1 MKSLLVEGNEQKK
14 SWFEA
19 VKLGLGR
26 REILVTVLIC
36 VVIASSLIYSQYGR
50 DVGGFGVRRGMVGII
65 KVEGSVV
72 SSGTAD
78 WYSSIINNAM
88 LNESIKA
95 VVLVIDSP
103 GGYADYIE
111 QIYLD
116 LLELKKKKPL
126 VASVVSALSGGYYIA
141 VAADSI
147 YVHPTSFLGNIGV
160 IGTGPPILI
169 PSESV
174 LETGAYKATGFS
186 TLLFYQNLSHALD
199 NFVSAV
205 ENGRVNASNPLRLSS
220 TQLKRA
226 MIYMG
231 SEALSV
237 GLADY
242 SGSLQTAIQS
252 VAREARLTEYDVA
265 ELRPRVL
272 STYAS
277 MLDSSNFTSA
287 EPRNVTLEILDKL
300 HPPPAMHYIYLP
312 PKDLTQSPSSPEL
325 FSEAGGVFAGRS
337 NVIVDIAHENQISWW
352 TLDILIAELAK
363 RNVGVSFFSQWED
376 IDSGFGNASVLIV
389 ASPTEV
395 FTGQEGN
402 RIEEFVLRGGMVV
415 MLFDP
420 AWEHIGSQGLSQ
432 GIIAPINSL
441 SVRFGL
447 SFAKGYLYNE
457 EENFGLYRNIYVKDF
472 KDSPLT
478 QNLESLV
485 LFTATHIHSMNRGV
499 AWTSQDTYSSVAEK
513 ADKYAPIVWLKMKGN
528 GTIIAL
534 GDLTFLREP
543 FCYVEDNYR
552 LIQNLAS
559 VIAGV
564 EVPVEEDED
573 RVEEEVAKPDLPVGT
588 EMNYTEWEDGEE
600 RLVRWFKVSETE
612 VRIERPNRTSY
623 YYFTE
628 DGALRKW
635 MSDGM
640 DCVYE
645 DPLPDPPYPLTK
657 GKSWEY
663 ESDYNFTIDGEVNLG
678 KLVAEEQVEGFEDVE
693 AENGERYFC
702 ARVRFILQE
711 ELTMAGSNMTLVTTG
726 RYWVS
731 SDAGTV
737 KQEETTQY
745 YAEGLLYREVT
756 RTLLL
761 SNIKK

>member
-1 MKSLLVEGNEQKK
+1 MKSLSVEGNEEKR
-14 SWFEA
+14 SWSET
-19 VKLGLGR
+19 VKLGIGR
-26 REILVTVLIC
+26 REILVTVLVC

-50 DVGGFGVRRGMVGII
+50 GVGGFGVRRGIVGII
-65 KVEGSVV
+65 KVEGSIV

-78 WYSSIINNAM
+78 WYSSIINNAI
-88 LNESIKA
+88 LNDSIEA

-116 LLELKKKKPL
+116 LLELKKKKPV

-205 ENGRVNASNPLRLSS
+205 EKGRVNASNPLRLSS

-272 STYAS
+272 SMYAS

-287 EPRNVTLEILDKL
+287 EPRNVTLEILDNL

-312 PKDLTQSPSSPEL
+312 PQGIIQTGSSPEL
-325 FSEAGGVFAGRS
+325 FSEAAGVFTGS
-337 NVIVDIAHENQISWW
+337 GNVVVDISHGNQVSWW
-352 TLDILIAELAK
+352 VLDILIAELAK
-363 RNVGVSFFSQWED
+363 RNVGVSFFSDWD
-376 IDSGFGNASVLIV
+376 DVDSGFDKTSVLIV

-395 FTGQEGN
+395 YSGEESS
-402 RIEEFVLRGGMVV
+402 RVEEFVEKGGLVLL
-415 MLFDP
+415 LFDP

-432 GIIAPINSL
+432 GMITPINSL

-447 SFAKGYLYNE
+447 SFAKGYLYDE
-457 EENFGLYRNIYVKDF
+457 EEHFGIYRNIYVRSFIDT
-472 KDSPLT
+472 PLT
-478 QNLESLV
+478 QNVSSLV
-485 LFTATHIHSMNRGV
+485 LFTATHIHSMNKRV
-499 AWTSQDTYSSVAEK
+499 AWTSRNTYSSVAER
-513 ADKYAPIVWLKMKGN
+513 ADRYDTIAGVKKGN
-528 GTIIAL
+528 GTVFAF

-552 LIQNLAS
+552 LIMNLAS
-559 VIAGV
+559 LLAEV
-564 EVPVEEDED
+564 EVVVEDEEDH
-573 RVEEEVAKPDLPVGT
+573 VEEEVAKPDLPIGT
-588 EMNYTEWEDGEE
+588 EKNYTEWEDGEE

-612 VRIERPNRTSY
+612 ERIERPNRTSNY
-623 YYFTE
+623 FFTE
-628 DGALRKW
+628 DGALRRW
-635 MSDGM
+635 VSDGM

-645 DPLPDPPYPLTK
+645 DPLPEAPYPLTK
-657 GKSWEY
+657 GEKWEY
-663 ESDYNFTIDGEVNLG
+663 ESDYNLTIEGILNPG
-678 KLVAEEQVEGFEDVE
+678 RLVAEEEVVGFEDVE

-702 ARVRFILQE
+702 ARVSFTVE
-711 ELTMAGSNMTLVTTG
+711 ELLTMAGSNMTLVTTG

-731 SDAGTV
+731 SDADLV

-745 YAEGLLYREVT
+745 FVEGILASEVT

-761 SNIKK
+761 SNIQK